1 MNLGIEN
8 KKVLVVGAAK
18 GIGKSIAINF
28 AKEGAIVIAIDIEKS
43 LLLDLNSELHAISD
57 KNHSFYI
64 ADLMNIDI
72 SEFAKKLIYDND
84 CFDIVVHNVG
94 GSLVSRDPLAS
105 LDEWL
110 YAWKFNAG
118 IAIAMNHILIPPM
131 IEKDWGRVIHIS
143 SISSKILRGNPLY
156 ASAKEFLN
164 AYVTTVGRAM
174 APKGVVMTAV
184 MPGAIEFKDS
194 YWQECKTSNP
204 EKYYGFLKEHQA
216 INRFGTPQE
225 VADVVLFLASEQAS
239 FMQTSI
245 VAVDGASM

>member
-1 MNLGIEN
+1 MDLGLVN

-28 AKEGAIVIAIDIEKS
+28 AKEGAIVTAIDIEK
-43 LLLDLNSELHAISD
+43 LLLVDLNSELHAISD
-57 KNHSFYI
+57 KNHSFYDT
-64 ADLMNIDI
+64 DLMNIDI
-72 SEFAKKLIYDND
+72 TEFAKELINENE

-110 YAWKFNAG
+110 YAWRFNAG

-131 IEKDWGRVIHIS
+131 IEKQWGRVIHIS
-143 SISSKILRGNPLY
+143 SISSKTLRGNPLY

-164 AYVTTVGRAM
+164 AYVTTVGRAL

-194 YWQECKTSNP
+194 YWKECKTSNP

-225 VADVVLFLASEQAS
+225 VADVVMFLASEKAS

-245 VAVDGASM
+245 VAVNGASM